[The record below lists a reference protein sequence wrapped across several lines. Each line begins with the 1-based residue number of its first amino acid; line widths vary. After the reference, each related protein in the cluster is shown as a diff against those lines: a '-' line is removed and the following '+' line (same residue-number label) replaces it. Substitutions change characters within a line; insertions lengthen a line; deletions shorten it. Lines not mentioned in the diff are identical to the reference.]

1 MREDAR
7 FIALTA
13 KRANPGWPDGS
24 PVCVK
29 PHSRIV
35 CEHKSSLEN
44 IIWLTQHLVWIF
56 VVKELQ
62 ILGWFRLNMSWSWWV
77 GTRWGTNT
85 YKLIMEIRDVLL
97 RILYFVFP
105 NSLGI
110 PSGEESGRFSPL
122 QNISFGKY
130 WKILNWSVIYWAFER
145 KQIPFVIIAQAQPFI
160 SFISKLLS
168 KAQCG
173 SLKARDTRKG

>member
-7 FIALTA
+7 FIELTA

-35 CEHKSSLEN
+35 CEQKSSLEN

-62 ILGWFRLNMSWSWWV
+62 ILGWFRLNMSWSWRV

-85 YKLIMEIRDVLL
+85 RKLITEIRDVPSANC
-97 RILYFVFP
+97 YFVFP

-110 PSGEESGRFSPL
+110 PSGEESGRLSPL
-122 QNISFGKY
+122 QNISIGKY
-130 WKILNWSVIYWAFER
+130 WKILNLISDLLGLWEETDSFCNNSTSTAIHQFHPKTSFQGSVR
-145 KQIPFVIIAQAQPFI
+145 KSAGQ
-160 SFISKLLS
+160 
-168 KAQCG
+168 
-173 SLKARDTRKG
+173 RY